1 MPVYGVDTVLSE
13 AVRAKLQQCAGTL
26 CVRRNGLSHKVRRLT
41 VLNNFGPSHSLGVYN
56 NSVDTI
62 ERAFAE
68 RYFMCKEGNDFRP
81 ALIVSPSQF
90 RSSQFTQFRKL
101 VLANMPSLPVLSLD
115 EVVKTYHGSKRRVYE
130 SAVRSFS
137 SAELTEKDARLT
149 AFVKF
154 EKQDLDKAPRII
166 NPRNPRYNVKLGKY
180 LKHAE
185 HHYFRAINKAF
196 GARTRAT
203 VIKGYNADQSAA
215 ILREKWDL
223 FQRPVAVG
231 LDASKFDMHVSVAA
245 LKYEHLFY
253 TELFPR
259 SKLLKRLL
267 RWQLSNTGCA
277 FAKDGSVRFNME
289 GTRCSGDLNT
299 SLGNCIL
306 MCSMVWVYAR
316 VCGINLEL
324 ANNGDD
330 CVVIMEVGD
339 VDHFREGIPRFFRR
353 CGFAMT
359 VEPTV
364 DEFERVEFCQTRP
377 VRLSTGWRMVRNL
390 KACLIKDVMC
400 LIPIPNNTVYKRWL
414 WAVGECGLSLC
425 TGVPVLEA
433 FYRMFVRHGI
443 VSTSK
448 FQEEVF
454 RNRSQLQLGRGVK
467 PAIIN
472 ATARVSFYYAFG
484 VTPDLQRAMEMRLD
498 SITISEVNSVCVE
511 RAAWNHDPGVNALT
525 EVDWFEQNGEE

>member
-1 MPVYGVDTVLSE
+1 MPVYGVSTSLDPV
-13 AVRAKLQQCAGTL
+13 VREGLRNCAGTL

-41 VLNNFGPSHSLGVYN
+41 VLTDFGPSHSLGVFN

-68 RYFMCKEGNDFRP
+68 RYFMCKEGNVFRP
-81 ALIVSPSQF
+81 ALVVSPSQF
-90 RSSQFTQFRKL
+90 RTTRFVQFRDA
-101 VLANMPSLPVLSLD
+101 VLDSMPSLPVLSLD
-115 EVVKTYHGSKRRVYE
+115 EVVKSYHGPKRRVYE
-130 SAVRSFS
+130 AAVRSFVEEDLS
-137 SAELTEKDARLT
+137 EKDARLT

-185 HHYFRAINKAF
+185 HHFFRAINKAF
-196 GARTRAT
+196 GKRTQAT
-203 VIKGYNADQSAA
+203 VIKGYNADVSAK
-215 ILREKWDL
+215 ILREKWDC
-223 FQRPVAVG
+223 FVNPVAIG

-245 LKYEHLFY
+245 LKYEHSFY
-253 TELFPR
+253 RRLYPR
-259 SKLLKRLL
+259 SKLLGRLL
-267 RWQLSNTGCA
+267 RWQLNNAGCA
-277 FAKDGSVRFNME
+277 YALDGSVKFKMQ

-306 MCSMVWVYAR
+306 MCAMVWVYAKT
-316 VCGINLEL
+316 CGVDLEL

-330 CVVIMEVGD
+330 CVVIMEAE
-339 VDHFREGIPRFFRR
+339 HAAKFRAGIPTFFRR

-359 VEPTV
+359 VEDTV
-364 DEFERVEFCQTRP
+364 DEFEQIEFCQTRP
-377 VRLSTGWRMVRNL
+377 VQLSTGWRMVRNL

-433 FYRMFVRHGI
+433 FYRFFMRHGL
-443 VSTSK
+443 VSTK
-448 FQEEVF
+448 EFQEEVF
-454 RNRSQLQLGRGVK
+454 RNRSQLQLARGV
-467 PAIIN
+467 AAASID
-472 ATARVSFYYAFG
+472 ARARVSFYVAFG
-484 VTPDLQRAMEMRLD
+484 VTPDLQLAMERRLD
-498 SITISEVNSVCVE
+498 KLVIGEVSATPLD
-511 RAAWNHDPGVNALT
+511 RDAWRSDPGVNVLT
-525 EVDWFEQNGEE
+525 EVDWLEQSDEK